1 VRNAWRVALREAL
14 TGLLI
19 GLLIGAAAFAQALW
33 VTGTLQLAA
42 TIAVTILAI
51 CIWSTTVGS
60 IVPIAAHRLGVDPAV
75 LSAPLITTLVDATG
89 LLIYLTIA
97 KLILDQI

>member
-1 VRNAWRVALREAL
+1 VALREAT
-14 TGLLI
+14 TGLLV
-19 GLLIGAAAFAQALW
+19 GVMLGVVAFAQAFW
-33 VTGTLQLAA
+33 VTRNIKLAI
-42 TIAVTILAI
+42 TIAVTVCAI

-60 IVPIAAHRLGVDPAV
+60 IVPIAAHRIGVDPAL